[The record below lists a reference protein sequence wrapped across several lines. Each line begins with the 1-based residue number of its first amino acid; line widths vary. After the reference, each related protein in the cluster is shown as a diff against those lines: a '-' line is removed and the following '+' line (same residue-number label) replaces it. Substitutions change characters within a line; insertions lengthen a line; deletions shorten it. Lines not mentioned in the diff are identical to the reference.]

1 MIRIPI
7 DNFVFKS
14 FSTNTIKLDVALKDL
29 DDSMYI
35 LFVELP
41 ASESYFFVIESRQI
55 TRVCQVSGKLEFLGS
70 KTLEL
75 ITFELERVKS
85 VLTLGK
91 VSKPLESF
99 YAMLLDSQPELTN
112 INTEYFSFWRFAA
125 SIKQQGAYGVGF
137 ISNNEKSLWAIFEA
151 GELSGGWM
159 VKNGQSPT
167 SLQVDAVLEE
177 AVKTSGSFSFHRYE
191 PPMYLDLKPTSVLA
205 HTERFPNL
213 VLPDSKERLLALR
226 KIGEVGL
233 EIGCVFD
240 GRLMISEIAAM
251 LRISEAEILKV
262 AEFLYNENL
271 LARN

>member
-14 FSTNTIKLDVALKDL
+14 FSTNSIKLDVALKDL

-41 ASESYFFVIESRQI
+41 ASQSYFFIIEGRQI
-55 TRVCQVSGKLEFLGS
+55 IRVCQVSGKLEFFGN

-75 ITFELERVKS
+75 VTFELEREKS
-85 VLTLGK
+85 ILTLGK
-91 VSKPLESF
+91 ISKPLESF
-99 YAMLLDSQPELTN
+99 YSMLLDSQPELTN
-112 INTEYFSFWRFAA
+112 IKTDFFSFWRFVA
-125 SIKQQGAYGVGF
+125 SIKQQGVYGIGF
-137 ISNNEKSLWAIFEA
+137 ISNADKSLWAIFEA
-151 GELSGGWM
+151 GELAGGWM
-159 VKNGQSPT
+159 IKSGNPPA
-167 SLQVDAVLEE
+167 SLNVDAVLEE

-205 HTERFPNL
+205 HTERFPSL
-213 VLPDSKERLLALR
+213 VQPDSKERLLTLK

-233 EIGCVFD
+233 EIGCIFD
-240 GRLMISEIAAM
+240 GRLMISEIASM
-251 LRISEAEILKV
+251 LRIPETEVLKA
-262 AEFLYNENL
+262 AEFLYNQRL